1 MLIYAIINP
10 CKIAQVYNINYSK
23 YIMTESPA
31 SSNLDLIKIAD
42 QLNQSD
48 QYRVITKYNKPEFYH
63 LSAPIS
69 KKIGV
74 FLDIEATGLSFNE
87 DKLIELGMV
96 KFEYSDDGR
105 IFRVLEEFN
114 GYEDPGKD
122 ISAFI
127 TELTGINDDMV
138 KGQEIDESAVAEYLE
153 DVDLIIAHNAKF
165 DRSFFEITFPN
176 IKPKAWA
183 CSMHDVNW
191 NQEKVES
198 HKLEYIAYKY
208 NFFYEGHRAIID
220 CLVGIHILSQKL
232 YNSKQLVFKQLLDNA
247 IQPRFKLWAQNAAYA
262 HKDLLR
268 TRKYRWE
275 THPAHG
281 FKAWSI
287 ELPESQVEAEV
298 NYLKTEIYNSKMD
311 IPIDIFEAYSRFSLN
326 SYIQQDKS
334 KYVDKMAWINGLQN
348 G

>member
-1 MLIYAIINP
+1 MQKKNLIEA
-10 CKIAQVYNINYSK
+10 K
-23 YIMTESPA
+23 E
-31 SSNLDLIKIAD
+31 L
-42 QLNQSD
+42 LNQSD
-48 QYRVITKYNKPEFYH
+48 QYRVIKKYNKPEFYN
-63 LSAPIS
+63 LNADVP
-69 KKIGV
+69 KRIGV
-74 FLDIEATGLSFNE
+74 FLDIESTGLSFTE

-105 IFRVLEEFN
+105 IFRILEEFN
-114 GYEDPGKD
+114 GYQDPGKD

-127 TELTGINDDMV
+127 TGLTGINDDMV
-138 KGQEIDESAVAEYLE
+138 KGQEIDESAVSEYLE

-220 CLVGIHILSQKL
+220 CLVGIHILSQEL

-247 IQPRFKLWAQNAAYA
+247 MQPRYKLWAKNAAYA

-281 FKAWSI
+281 FKAWVI
-287 ELPESQVEAEV
+287 EIPESLVEAEI
-298 NYLKTEIYNSKMD
+298 NYLKTEIYSSQMMN
-311 IPIDIFEAYSRFSLN
+311 IPVDIFDAFSRFSLN
-326 SYIQQDKS
+326 SYMHQDKS
-334 KYVDKMAWINGLQN
+334 KYAHKMSWINQLQDA
-348 G
+348 